1 MPQKLISFDHEE
13 WLEQRRAV
21 LTATEIA
28 KAIRSP
34 RYARALREEKR
45 TGIQGFPGNK
55 YTDWGKK
62 REPII
67 AEYIHTMVDSRLEAN
82 DDLWINDE
90 ATIGATPDMVDRDYI
105 KGEPLE
111 IIGEIKTV
119 VEHLDWHEGDIPPHY
134 YDQVQIQLYVTDAD
148 ECLFAWEPYEVVG
161 AEFRV
166 AGKIRHRIIQRDD
179 ERIEELL
186 EFASQWRARKEEVK
200 PDITYPLV
208 QIAKL
213 TEQKVAIQDM
223 IDGFRAEIAEMVGS
237 EPASYEY
244 EGLATVTMTKARI
257 TRRFDST
264 RFRKDHPDMAAKYTT
279 EKEGKPS
286 LAIRFAKEGEKVN
299 D

>member
-34 RYARALREEKR
+34 RYARRLREEKR
-45 TGIQGFPGNK
+45 TGVQGFTGNK
-55 YTDWGKK
+55 YTEWGKK

-67 AEYIHTMVDSRLEAN
+67 AEYIHAMVDSRLEAN
-82 DDLWINDE
+82 DDLWVNDE
-90 ATIGATPDMVDRDYI
+90 STIGATPDMVDRDYI

-161 AEFRV
+161 SEFRV
-166 AGKIRHRIIQRDD
+166 AGKIRHRLIPRDN

-186 EFASQWRARKEEVK
+186 EFAAQWRARREEVK
-200 PDITYPLV
+200 PDITYPLT

-213 TEQKVAIQDM
+213 TEQKAVLQDM
-223 IDGFRAEIAEMVGS
+223 IDDFRLEIVEMVG
-237 EPASYEY
+237 EGPASYEY
-244 EGLATVTMTKARI
+244 EGLATVTMKKASVV
-257 TRRFDST
+257 RRFDST
-264 RFRKDHPDMAAKYTT
+264 RFRKDHPDMAAEYTT
-279 EKEGKPS
+279 EKPVAPS
-286 LAIRFAKEGEKVN
+286 LAIRFAKEEK
-299 D
+299 